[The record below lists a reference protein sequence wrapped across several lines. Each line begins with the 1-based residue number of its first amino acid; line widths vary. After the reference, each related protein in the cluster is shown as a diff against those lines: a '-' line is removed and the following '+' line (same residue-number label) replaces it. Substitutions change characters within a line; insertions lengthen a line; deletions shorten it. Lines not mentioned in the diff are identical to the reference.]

1 MSKLDKQF
9 LEDRELRNAAL
20 AALKDDITHLK
31 TGLSGKGLAERTVRR
46 IGTGAKDALGDAGE
60 AASDNRGIIAA
71 LFGAIALWFARGPIL
86 EGLGLELIGAGKD
99 GNEIEE
105 DLEAEAPEDDTLD
118 DGKEIAEIE
127 IAAEDAAPTPEDAP
141 SETIPGDDND

>member
-60 AASDNRGIIAA
+60 AASDNRGIVAA

-86 EGLGLELIGAGKD
+86 EGLGLELIGAGED
-99 GNEIEE
+99 GEE
-105 DLEAEAPEDDTLD
+105 TEEETLH
-118 DGKEIAEIE
+118 DGEEIAEIE
-127 IAAEDAAPTPEDAP
+127 IAAEDVAHTPEDAP